1 MVSRSA
7 HFLSLKRTHRV
18 LRRSFPREDARARC
32 VVQPRLWL
40 ANGWREIKRR
50 GNVRAGWS
58 KKRAKP
64 RGHVSKNDALSRN
77 AAHLFSGSVHRR
89 ADAECR

>member
-1 MVSRSA
+1 M
-7 HFLSLKRTHRV
+7 
-18 LRRSFPREDARARC
+18 
-32 VVQPRLWL
+32 
-40 ANGWREIKRR
+40 
-50 GNVRAGWS
+50 RAGWS

-89 ADAECR
+89 ADADIKNLNSYFLYNQRSF